1 MTRPGG
7 VGTLVNDDAVLAVCH
22 AAVRDAVDR
31 IRGNRRLMR
40 DWVERGLIGAEWGPW
55 LEGER

>member
-1 MTRPGG
+1 LTSF
-7 VGTLVNDDAVLAVCH
+7 DAVRHACGYAVWR
-22 AAVRDAVDR
+22 ALESIVV
-31 IRGNRRLMR
+31 NRELMR

>member
-7 VGTLVNDDAVLAVCH
+7 AGTLTSFGAVLGVCH
-22 AAVRDAVDR
+22 SAVEDAVDR
-31 IRGNRRLMR
+31 IGRERQWMT
-40 DWVERGLIGAEWGPW
+40 DWVERGLIGAEWGLW